1 MNIVYSFAAVTAVDD
16 IDTITAP
23 FNSNAVKI
31 IMCFPP

>member
-1 MNIVYSFAAVTAVDD
+1 MNTVYSLIDETAVDD

-23 FNSNAVKI
+23 FNSNEVMF